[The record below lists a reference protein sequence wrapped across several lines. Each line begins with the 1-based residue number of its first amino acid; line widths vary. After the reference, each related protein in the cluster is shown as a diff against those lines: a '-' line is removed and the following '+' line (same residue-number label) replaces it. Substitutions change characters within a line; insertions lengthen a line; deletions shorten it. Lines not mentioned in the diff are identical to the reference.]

1 MAFASRKFV
10 IFRMLGNLSIRSKVI
25 AVFAVVLALTVG
37 LGAFAVQRLQS
48 VESASAEIRDNW
60 MPGMAAASR
69 LEAAWK
75 DYRLALARHVVSTN
89 FMDLLGIEK
98 EMTTMRARVQ
108 TLRAD
113 YEPLITAGEERALV
127 ATFDSDFKAYVATEE
142 PILAV
147 SRKLDKL
154 TAADLFNDKSREMY
168 DAASKAL
175 NDVIDLN
182 GRETKAAA
190 DRGAATYASARDW
203 IFGALAI
210 AALVCAM
217 SGWLIVHG
225 VSRPIT
231 AMTGVMRRLVGRDM
245 AVEIAG
251 QQRTDEIGA
260 MAVAVQVFKD
270 NMIAADR
277 LAAEQAAK
285 DAAKVTHARAIET
298 LTQAFELKVGE
309 MVAAVASAAT
319 EMEATA
325 RSMVATAEQ
334 TNQQSTT
341 VAVASEQTS
350 VNVQTVA
357 TATEELS
364 SSVQEIGRQVAQSTL
379 VAGKAVEEAKH
390 TDATVQMLAAGAQK
404 IGDVVTIIH
413 DIAGKTNLL
422 ALNATIEAARAGDAG
437 KGFAV
442 VASEVK
448 ALANQTAK
456 ATEEISS
463 QIVQI
468 QDATRQTVAAIQ
480 NIAGTIAEINEI
492 AASIAS
498 AIEQQ
503 SAATQEISRNVHE
516 AARGT
521 QEVSSNIAGVK
532 QAATDTGAA
541 AGEVLDAAQ
550 QVSRQAEELSGEV
563 GHFIADV
570 KAVA

>member
-1 MAFASRKFV
+1 MLRAF
-10 IFRMLGNLSIRSKVI
+10 GNLTIRAKVI
-25 AVFAVVLALTVG
+25 DAFLTVLVVTLALGSFAVTRM
-37 LGAFAVQRLQS
+37 GAMNDQAADV
-48 VESASAEIRDNW
+48 RDNW
-60 MPGMAAASR
+60 LP
-69 LEAAWK
+69 
-75 DYRLALARHVVSTN
+75 STRV
-89 FMDLLGIEK
+89 LGRI
-98 EMTTMRARVQ
+98 AV
-108 TLRAD
+108 L
-113 YEPLITAGEERALV
+113 
-127 ATFDSDFKAYVATEE
+127 TEE
-142 PILAV
+142 YRQKQGML
-147 SRKLDKL
+147 
-154 TAADLFNDKSREMY
+154 
-168 DAASKAL
+168 
-175 NDVIDLN
+175 VIDT
-182 GRETKAAA
+182 RPDVVAA
-190 DRGAATYASARDW
+190 
-203 IFGALAI
+203 
-210 AALVCAM
+210 
-217 SGWLIVHG
+217 
-225 VSRPIT
+225 
-231 AMTGVMRRLVGRDM
+231 
-245 AVEIAG
+245 
-251 QQRTDEIGA
+251 Q
-260 MAVAVQVFKD
+260 
-270 NMIAADR
+270 
-277 LAAEQAAK
+277 
-285 DAAKVTHARAIET
+285 DAAKVTHARAVEV
-298 LTQAFELKVGE
+298 LTQAFEAKVGE
-309 MVAAVASAAT
+309 MVGAVASAAT

-364 SSVQEIGRQVAQSTL
+364 SSVQEIGRQVARSTL

-404 IGDVVTIIH
+404 IGEVVTIIH

-448 ALANQTAK
+448 ALANQTGK

-498 AIEQQ
+498 AVEQQ

-516 AARGT
+516 AARGP

-541 AGEVLDAAQ
+541 AGQVLGARNRCRD
-550 QVSRQAEELSGEV
+550 RRRN
-563 GHFIADV
+563 
-570 KAVA
+570 